1 VVNAALLTRI
11 EAVVRLRVDVP
22 YDHGLMATCASCG
35 ATLPDGARFC
45 PSCGL
50 EVVPSVGE
58 ERRVVTVVFADL
70 VGYTALSEHLDPE
83 RVKRLIDASFERLIA
98 DITAFGGRVD
108 KVLGDGILALF
119 GAPVAHED
127 DADRAIRAALQM
139 HDSLARFV
147 TEQPDLDGPLQLRIG
162 VNTGEVVVGNVSG
175 TAEYTA
181 MGDVVNVASRLQT
194 LAEPGGILIGDSTAR
209 LASEE
214 ILREPVD
221 DLDMRGREQTE
232 RVWLVT
238 GRRRRVPTIGARFHD
253 VPFVG
258 VKVQPV

>member
-1 VVNAALLTRI
+1 
-11 EAVVRLRVDVP
+11 
-22 YDHGLMATCASCG
+22 MASCASCDS
-35 ATLPDGARFC
+35 TLPDGARFC
-45 PSCGL
+45 PSCGH
-50 EVVPSVGE
+50 EVAPSVAE

-98 DITAFGGRVD
+98 DITAFGGRID

-139 HDSLARFV
+139 HESLARFV
-147 TEQPDLDGPLQLRIG
+147 AEQPDLDGPLQMRIG

-175 TAEYTA
+175 TADYTA

-194 LAEPGGILIGDSTAR
+194 LAPPGGILIGDSTAA

-221 DLDMRGREQTE
+221 SLEVRGREQPE
-232 RVWLVT
+232 RVWRVT
-238 GRRRRVPTIGARFHD
+238 GRRRRVPDRRRPVPRRAVRRAVDAVGA
-253 VPFVG
+253 PG
-258 VKVQPV
+258 VDHGDGRQRSQCGRGGHR